1 MCENMKDE
9 SLIATKKLKRKSPQ
23 HEKQLDYKNQRR
35 TSEDGKG
42 WRKTVA
48 KLPRLERR
56 RYRQAQ
62 ERALH
67 DGMFGQEEL
76 GSNAADNV
84 RALRRSNFGIL
95 HHRREMP
102 LGKRISLKQAGIA
115 RIRYRVRHGRKK
127 GRHWLSAA
135 FVAIWVNMKERDG
148 D

>member
-1 MCENMKDE
+1 MGDE
-9 SLIATKKLKRKSPQ
+9 VVVAAKKPKRKSPH
-23 HEKQLDYKNQRR
+23 HEKQLDYKHQRR
-35 TSEDGKG
+35 TSEGGKA

-62 ERALH
+62 ERAL
-67 DGMFGQEEL
+67 DEGMFSQEEL

-102 LGKRISLKQAGIA
+102 LGKRVSLKQAGIK
-115 RIRYRVRHGRKK
+115 RIMYRVRHGRKK
-127 GRHWLSAA
+127 GRHWLPNS
-135 FVAIWVNMKERDG
+135 FVAIWVKMKERDG